1 MGLDMYLSRSVYIS
15 NYEHDPK
22 EQKLAKAV
30 MDALDIKDQ
39 ATYANGG
46 ITVRLPAA
54 YWRKA
59 NAIHGWFV
67 NNCQDGVDDCRESYV
82 STEQLTQLRD
92 LCRDILAGT
101 KTKDDMQPTAGFF
114 FGNTDNDEWYRAD
127 LADTVEKLDK
137 LFATPPIGKYG
148 DEFYYRSSW

>member
-1 MGLDMYLSRSVYIS
+1 MGLDMYLSRSVHIS
-15 NYEHDPK
+15 NYEHDP
-22 EQKLAKAV
+22 EGQKLAKAV

-39 ATYANGG
+39 AAYAYGSV
-46 ITVRLPAA
+46 TVRLPAA

-82 STEQLTQLRD
+82 SETQLKELRD

-101 KTKDDMQPTAGFF
+101 KTKNDMQPTEGFF
-114 FGNTDNDEWYRAD
+114 FGNTDSDEWYRAD
-127 LADTVEKLDK
+127 LADTIEKLDK
-137 LFATPPIGKYG
+137 VLAISPISKYG